1 MNLKYLLLGLL
12 GAFVS
17 AKDYKAV
24 DTLDLESY
32 MGKWY
37 QVYEDN
43 FDKLFQKDGICS
55 TAEYSIISS
64 NNVSVHNEEISSS
77 YKLETIDGYAFYKE
91 GNSGG
96 YLTVKLDG
104 QGEAPYWV
112 IELGP
117 VIDNL
122 YDYAIVSDNLK
133 LSLFVLTRDVD
144 KFYKYYNENVL
155 QSLNDFGFTGKTN
168 KPIEMSQINCTVK
181 N

>member
-1 MNLKYLLLGLL
+1 MIKYLILGLL
-12 GAFVS
+12 IPFS
-17 AKDYKAV
+17 FAKEYKAV
-24 DTLDLESY
+24 ESLDLQNY

-37 QVYEDN
+37 QVYGDK
-43 FDKLFQKDGICS
+43 FDKLFQGDGRCA
-55 TAEYSIISS
+55 TAEYAILSS
-64 NNVSVHNEEISSS
+64 NNVSVHNEQISSS
-77 YKLETIDGYAFYKE
+77 DKLETIDGYAFYKD
-91 GNSGG
+91 GDSGG

-117 VIDNL
+117 VTDNL

-144 KFYKYYNENVL
+144 NFYKYYNENVL
-155 QSLNDFGFTGKTN
+155 QSLNEFGFTNKLN
-168 KPIEMSQINCTVK
+168 KPIEMSQTNCTVK